1 MNNLPMSQTML
12 ADTIHVA
19 ARTANTY
26 KLRFTFSVPNN
37 PNTFVRV
44 NRVFATSGDDYP
56 KTFVNTESDNTL
68 YGDLR
73 FGDAAKG
80 FVLRAQDGAFWKV
93 SIDNAGNLKS
103 TKL

>member
-1 MNNLPMSQTML
+1 ME
-12 ADTIHVA
+12 
-19 ARTANTY
+19 Y
-26 KLRFTFSVPNN
+26 
-37 PNTFVRV
+37 FVLIPI
-44 NRVFATSGDDYP
+44 SGMG
-56 KTFVNTESDNTL
+56 KETL

-103 TKL
+103 TKMIISLNREIQRSEKLVKGWLNSINKKKESFTYILLIINNK

>member
-1 MNNLPMSQTML
+1 M
-12 ADTIHVA
+12 
-19 ARTANTY
+19 
-26 KLRFTFSVPNN
+26 PNN